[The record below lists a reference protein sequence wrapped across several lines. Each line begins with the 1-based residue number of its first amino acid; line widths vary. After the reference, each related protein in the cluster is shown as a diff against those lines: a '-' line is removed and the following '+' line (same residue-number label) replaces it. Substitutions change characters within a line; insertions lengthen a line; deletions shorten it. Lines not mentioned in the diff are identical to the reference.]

1 MKDGRVIRQAMA
13 MLPNPHRAL
22 IYRAYYLGRS
32 AAQIASENCT
42 TEPIVLA
49 ELHDAML
56 ELRRIL
62 RGVRAA
68 V

>member
-1 MKDGRVIRQAMA
+1 MTDGRVIRQAMA
-13 MLPNPHRAL
+13 MLSNPHRTL
-22 IYRAYYLGRS
+22 IYRAYYLGRTT
-32 AAQIASENCT
+32 AQIASENCT
-42 TEPIVLA
+42 AESIVLA

-62 RGVRAA
+62 RGAPAA

>member
-1 MKDGRVIRQAMA
+1 MRDGRVIRQAMA
-13 MLPNPHRAL
+13 MLSIPHRAL

-32 AAQIASENCT
+32 TEQIASEYRTAECT
-42 TEPIVLA
+42 VRA

-56 ELRRIL
+56 ELRRLL
-62 RGVRAA
+62 RGAHAA

>member
-1 MKDGRVIRQAMA
+1 MTDSKVIRQAMA
-13 MLPNPHRAL
+13 MLSTPHRTL
-22 IYRAYYLGRS
+22 IYRAYYLKRT
-32 AAQIASENCT
+32 AAQMASENRT

-62 RGVRAA
+62 RGAHAA